1 MQSCR
6 QMFEGSRGDG
16 SGRDEQNMA
25 SSLSLLPCE
34 SSVSVKEDPDR
45 IYVYIYIYIC
55 IYIYMCMYFTIS
67 FSSAPP
73 DFFPC
78 QSLPFHGHLT
88 HMLLISS
95 LKITQTTIRLN

>member
-25 SSLSLLPCE
+25 PSLSLLPCE

-45 IYVYIYIYIC
+45 IYIYIYIY
-55 IYIYMCMYFTIS
+55 MYVFHNQFFFCPTRL
-67 FSSAPP
+67 FSMPITSLSWSP
-73 DFFPC
+73 DTYVVDF
-78 QSLPFHGHLT
+78 
-88 HMLLISS
+88 IA
-95 LKITQTTIRLN
+95 